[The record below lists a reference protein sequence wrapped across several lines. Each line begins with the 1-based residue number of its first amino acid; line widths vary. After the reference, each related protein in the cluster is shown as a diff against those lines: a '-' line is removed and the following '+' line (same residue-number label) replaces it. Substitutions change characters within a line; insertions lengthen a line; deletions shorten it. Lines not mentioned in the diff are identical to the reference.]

1 MWVQR
6 NSAPSPLRATR
17 DPCSWPLLHLLI
29 PHPHATRREEGRGS
43 VGKVAERD
51 NRGVQDAKEQRQH
64 QAPFP
69 QKGFPYPQPL
79 LLRSHDLCHRH
90 NPAFSCK
97 NFIIFSPARMLPSS
111 SWPSPP
117 PFLSESHRQERD
129 QLDKN
134 LNQCKCEIQRKKK
147 KSLLILLNMLQTLCL
162 VIVATSST
170 KET

>member
-17 DPCSWPLLHLLI
+17 DSCSWPLLHLLT
-29 PHPHATRREEGRGS
+29 PHLHATRREEGRGS

-51 NRGVQDAKEQRQH
+51 NRRVQQDAEEQRQH

-69 QKGFPYPQPL
+69 QKGFPYLQPL
-79 LLRSHDLCHRH
+79 LLQSHDLCHRR

-97 NFIIFSPARMLPSS
+97 NFIIFSLARMLPSS
-111 SWPSPP
+111 SRPSPP

-134 LNQCKCEIQRKKK
+134 LNQRKCEIQCK
-147 KSLLILLNMLQTLCL
+147 KSLDITEHAAD
-162 VIVATSST
+162 IVPSNCGNI
-170 KET
+170 